1 MARKTP
7 SRLELRRQV
16 EAAGEADSS
25 GEKGEK
31 TAKKKVKSKDGTK
44 KPSTRRTKTKVAE
57 RKRLMWAVYNGS
69 MKEEGRFAY
78 DARESAEE
86 KVQQLKL
93 KSPKKIFFIQAI
105 KETIIPPAKPVEA
118 ATSK

>member
-16 EAAGEADSS
+16 EAAEADPS
-25 GEKGEK
+25 GEKGDK

-44 KPSTRRTKTKVAE
+44 KPATRRTKTKVAE

-69 MKEEGRFAY
+69 MKEEGRFPY
-78 DARESAEE
+78 DQRDSAEE

-93 KSPKKIFFIQAI
+93 KSPKKIFFIQTI
-105 KETIIPPAKPVEA
+105 KETIVPPAKPVEA
-118 ATSK
+118 VAAK

>member
-16 EAAGEADSS
+16 EAAGEAGTAD
-25 GEKGEK
+25 KGEK
-31 TAKKKVKSKDGTK
+31 AGKKRVKKEGGAK

-69 MKEEGRFAY
+69 MKEEGRFPY
-78 DARESAEE
+78 DQRDAAEE
-86 KVQQLKL
+86 KVQALKL
-93 KSPKKIFFIQAI
+93 KSPKKIFFIQAL
-105 KETIIPPAKPVEA
+105 KETIVPPAKPAEA
-118 ATSK
+118 VAAK

>member
-16 EAAGEADSS
+16 EAAGEA
-25 GEKGEK
+25 GAAAEK
-31 TAKKKVKSKDGTK
+31 TGKKRVKTKDATK

-78 DARESAEE
+78 DQRESAEE

-93 KSPKKIFFIQAI
+93 KSPKKIFFIQAL
-105 KETIIPPAKPVEA
+105 KETIIPPAKPAEVA
-118 ATSK
+118 AK

>member
-16 EAAGEADSS
+16 EAAGEA
-25 GEKGEK
+25 GAAAEK
-31 TAKKKVKSKDGTK
+31 TAKKRVKTKDATK

-78 DARESAEE
+78 DQREAAEE

-93 KSPKKIFFIQAI
+93 KSPKKIFFIQAL

-118 ATSK
+118 AAK

>member
-7 SRLELRRQV
+7 SRLEMRRQV
-16 EAAGEADSS
+16 EAAGEAGAATD
-25 GEKGEK
+25 K
-31 TAKKKVKSKDGTK
+31 TAKKRVKTKDATK

-78 DARESAEE
+78 DARDSAEE

-105 KETIIPPAKPVEA
+105 KETIIPPAKPAEA
-118 ATSK
+118 AAAK